1 MRAKDLHA
9 GLLAYGACGPALRW
23 LEDRIYAKPDAS
35 FEDVWVAALKYNGE
49 REPGDQ
55 AEKHVGR
62 SWCAWLCRQAG
73 IEVHEGTFSGMP
85 KVNRGPS
92 VTSLVPGEVES
103 AVRDLFAEFY
113 LSHNR
118 IIRAFQETERYD
130 GKNTGTNR

>member
-9 GLLAYGACGPALRW
+9 GLLALGACTPALRW
-23 LEDRIYAKPDAS
+23 LEGRIYAKPDAS
-35 FEDVWVAALKYNGE
+35 FEDVWGDALRYNGE

-92 VTSLVPGEVES
+92 VTSLAPAEVGS
-103 AVRDLFAEFY
+103 AVRDMLAEFD
-113 LSHNR
+113 LFHNR
-118 IIRAFQETERYD
+118 IFRQSETERYD
-130 GKNTGTNR
+130 GKNAGTNR